1 MGKLK
6 IRFSIGSIPIFF
18 ELGYNMELVS
28 GEIMEDEL
36 NG

>member
-18 ELGYNMELVS
+18 LLGYNTEVVS
-28 GEIMEDEL
+28 GERMEDEL